1 MTPTKTTMRKTPK
14 KRTPAAPA
22 VDSLPINPFIFEIFD
37 LVANQKTNPKKVQVL
52 QQYEDDSVKSIVIWN
67 FDDTVVSL
75 LPEGDVPYGDL
86 KDQNVYSGSLS
97 ENLAMEAR
105 GGEAA
110 TRQDLQGQGRTS
122 LRREW
127 QNLYNYVQ
135 GGNNTLSTIR
145 REMMFINLLEGLHPK
160 EAELLV
166 KVKDGKLTDLYDVS
180 FDNIKAAFPDI
191 TWGGRS

>member
-1 MTPTKTTMRKTPK
+1 M
-14 KRTPAAPA
+14 
-22 VDSLPINPFIFEIFD
+22 
-37 LVANQKTNPKKVQVL
+37 
-52 QQYEDDSVKSIVIWN
+52 
-67 FDDTVVSL
+67 VSL

-127 QNLYNYVQ
+127 QNLYHYVQ

>member
-1 MTPTKTTMRKTPK
+1 MTPAKTTTRKTPK

-22 VDSLPINPFIFEIFD
+22 IDSLPVNPFIFEIFD
-37 LVANQKTNPKKVQVL
+37 LASKQKTNPKKVQVL

-67 FDDTVVSL
+67 FDDTVISL

-110 TRQDLQGQGRTS
+110 TKQDLQGQGRTS

-127 QNLYNYVQ
+127 QNLYHYVQ

-180 FDNIKAAFPDI
+180 FDNVKAAFPDI

>member
-1 MTPTKTTMRKTPK
+1 
-14 KRTPAAPA
+14 
-22 VDSLPINPFIFEIFD
+22 
-37 LVANQKTNPKKVQVL
+37 
-52 QQYEDDSVKSIVIWN
+52 
-67 FDDTVVSL
+67 
-75 LPEGDVPYGDL
+75 
-86 KDQNVYSGSLS
+86 
-97 ENLAMEAR
+97 MEAR

-127 QNLYNYVQ
+127 QNLYHYVQ

>member
-1 MTPTKTTMRKTPK
+1 MCIR
-14 KRTPAAPA
+14 
-22 VDSLPINPFIFEIFD
+22 DS
-37 LVANQKTNPKKVQVL
+37 
-52 QQYEDDSVKSIVIWN
+52 
-67 FDDTVVSL
+67 
-75 LPEGDVPYGDL
+75 PYGDL

-110 TRQDLQGQGRTS
+110 TKQDLQGQGRTS

-127 QNLYNYVQ
+127 QNLYHYVQ

-166 KVKDGKLTDLYDVS
+166 KVKDGKLSDLYDVS

>member
-1 MTPTKTTMRKTPK
+1 M
-14 KRTPAAPA
+14 
-22 VDSLPINPFIFEIFD
+22 
-37 LVANQKTNPKKVQVL
+37 

-166 KVKDGKLTDLYDVS
+166 KVKDGKLTDLYNIS
-180 FDNIKAAFPDI
+180 FDNVKAAFPDI

>member
-1 MTPTKTTMRKTPK
+1 M
-14 KRTPAAPA
+14 
-22 VDSLPINPFIFEIFD
+22 
-37 LVANQKTNPKKVQVL
+37 QVL

-110 TRQDLQGQGRTS
+110 TKQDLQGQGRTS

-127 QNLYNYVQ
+127 QNLYHYVQ

-145 REMMFINLLEGLHPK
+145 REMMFINLLEGLHPR